1 MARKKQP
8 APKSTNKAKKP
19 LFIIAIAIVLIAFVL
34 YWLFATS
41 ATAFDEKSRMI
52 TIEKDNTQKS
62 AVLKVFEEAGI
73 LQFPSLLGIAGA
85 PLNIWDK
92 MKPGRYEIKKGQTV
106 IIRFYGCSKKESGLV
121 YGRINE
127 ISCIP
132 LYDSIRI
139 DIVFADDQ
147 ETIYRKFGCPDE
159 ITCSAQIITD
169 EKRLLD
175 RIINKTIY

>member
-1 MARKKQP
+1 MEDI
-8 APKSTNKAKKP
+8 KSEKGLEIRSHSLNEIIGKPPSWILRWGVMLYIALVFVMLLVLWTIKYPDIILTTAEVKLVVDTNNSISYTSRINANIK
-19 LFIIAIAIVLIAFVL
+19 LF
-34 YWLFATS
+34 
-41 ATAFDEKSRMI
+41 
-52 TIEKDNTQKS
+52 NT
-62 AVLKVFEEAGI
+62 GT
-73 LQFPSLLGIAGA
+73 
-85 PLNIWDK
+85 N
-92 MKPGRYEIKKGQTV
+92 EIKKGQTV